1 MKMIRHLKCMLLAML
16 LLAGFGARAQE
27 DVGLDWAKG
36 WVMQTTNV
44 STAHAVDTDAN
55 KNVYVTGAF
64 QGTVD
69 FNPGAGVFN
78 MTSAGGF
85 DVYVTKFDQ
94 FGNFIWA
101 KRVGSTGNDT
111 GYGIIIDPSGNLY
124 VTGYF
129 TATVDFNPGAGV
141 NNLVTN
147 GGVNA
152 DPYVLKLN
160 SNGDYVWAQRMGGP
174 NHEYSFNLALDP
186 SGNLLVTGHMA
197 AGVSTFL
204 VSHHSRRQVVMMAL
218 LPK

>member
-1 MKMIRHLKCMLLAML
+1 
-16 LLAGFGARAQE
+16 
-27 DVGLDWAKG
+27 
-36 WVMQTTNV
+36 
-44 STAHAVDTDAN
+44 
-55 KNVYVTGAF
+55 
-64 QGTVD
+64 
-69 FNPGAGVFN
+69 

-197 AGVSTFL
+197 AGVSTFPGQPSLTSAGGIFPGEWIPML
-204 VSHHSRRQVVMMAL
+204 VGMCMLVDIPTGKQPAWLHSL
-218 LPK
+218 LLGRMFLS